1 MLGGETL
8 CGGMAWLSGLEFFCG
23 FWRSGKHFEE
33 RNRICQSH
41 LRWFLVLVFLFSKST
56 IKLCIVIGSQLTD
69 AKHLLASFGWN
80 TMNPRK
86 CSQLDQKRC
95 LPSWV
100 KHFVTQRLGE
110 TVTVKMSKRAKS
122 EMIFYDFRSNIRQVL
137 LNHLIWWRV
146 ARSLGQAPAQ
156 WASKTF
162 ANVHSS
168 ARKSHKRRMFCKRAF
183 DSHVT
188 GVSLYVITGV
198 FIVERV
204 DCESCEDVL
213 PDLLRWFFNHP
224 CFTRAQQQW
233 FSTGRVGRVQI
244 SPQLT
249 MLFRVCSTS
258 KGLSFVPWCPG
269 DGWLAGHEEW
279 QTDSW
284 KLLQYSD
291 LRCWDIF
298 LEPEFFLHVFPYLQA
313 CWCLNFQ
320 GFSHFSLSVL
330 WYSKLPIM
338 KAWLNFRFIFRWNLA
353 TEG

>member
-1 MLGGETL
+1 MSIFFYARRRNAVRRNGVTFRSGIFLRFLEIRETFWRTESHLSVASEMVLGSCFFVFKIHHQTLHCHWVPANGCQTSFGIFRMKHIESQKMLATWPETL
-8 CGGMAWLSGLEFFCG
+8 
-23 FWRSGKHFEE
+23 
-33 RNRICQSH
+33 
-41 LRWFLVLVFLFSKST
+41 
-56 IKLCIVIGSQLTD
+56 
-69 AKHLLASFGWN
+69 LAILGEA
-80 TMNPRK
+80 
-86 CSQLDQKRC
+86 L
-95 LPSWV
+95 
-100 KHFVTQRLGE
+100 VTQRLGE

-204 DCESCEDVL
+204 IVNHV
-213 PDLLRWFFNHP
+213 RMFFQI
-224 CFTRAQQQW
+224 CSGG
-233 FSTGRVGRVQI
+233 FSTTPVSQEHSNSDFQQDELEEFRLVPN
-244 SPQLT
+244 SP
-249 MLFRVCSTS
+249 CC
-258 KGLSFVPWCPG
+258 FVSVPLQRALALCHG
-269 DGWLAGHEEW
+269 VLEMGWLAGHEEW

-298 LEPEFFLHVFPYLQA
+298 LEPEFFFT
-313 CWCLNFQ
+313 C
-320 GFSHFSLSVL
+320 FSLSASL
-330 WYSKLPIM
+330 LMSELSR
-338 KAWLNFRFIFRWNLA
+338 L
-353 TEG
+353 